1 MVKTTKINQQIKTNS
16 PIFNSRS
23 ATDLTSIV
31 SSNRQSGMHIPVQP
45 SAGQYFSSIDSG
57 MSDAASMMSALGS
70 SSSGGNG
77 SGRQAGQHQFQDT
90 FPGRDGLLGA
100 GAGRRLEQRSLMT
113 PERWPQVS
121 VLLSPHRRLLL
132 LVSSRALCS
141 PDQGHDAADVQEEK
155 VVVQG
160 RLL

>member
-1 MVKTTKINQQIKTNS
+1 
-16 PIFNSRS
+16 
-23 ATDLTSIV
+23 
-31 SSNRQSGMHIPVQP
+31 MHIPVQP
-45 SAGQYFSSIDSG
+45 SASQYFSSIESG

-70 SSSGGNG
+70 SSTGGSGG
-77 SGRQAGQHQFQDT
+77 GRQTGQHQFQDT
-90 FPGRDGLLGA
+90 FPGRDWLPGA

-113 PERWPQVS
+113 PERWLQVS
-121 VLLSPHRRLLL
+121 LLLSSHRCLL
-132 LVSSRALCS
+132 LVSSRAVRS